1 MEYPMATFLTIIL
14 LTIAADPACGKS
26 IIASRN
32 PLPVGSDVTLSL
44 SNQTTIIVGTWLF
57 ESIPILIM
65 YDGGSFIFP
74 PWQERIT
81 FNRTSAELSIKSLQM
96 SDSGIYK
103 LTGGEPS
110 FEVEIALSVQ
120 ELISNVTLSANAAHL
135 VEFNDSA
142 VFNCSVSNGSSLSYV
157 WTNNGSVVPQ
167 DADGVLFSG
176 GGAVLTIANVTRYDR
191 GPFMCTVFN
200 GVSRESSALIL
211 LHISYGPSNPKM
223 VPRPM
228 MVAYK
233 TGSNLTLSCHAE
245 SSPPATVH
253 WFFNDMDLS
262 LSGPE
267 IHLIHTKENQTGYY
281 MCLLYNPVTCRY
293 NSVKTMVR
301 ILDPIYHVSVSRT
314 GGPVILGQSVTLSC
328 DVNGSVDSISWWKN
342 GTAMMTHNM
351 TSLRNRSLTLD
362 SVTKQ
367 DAVDYNCQAFNFVSN
382 MTSSPY
388 RLIVNYGPEAVAIRG
403 PSVGLAG
410 DQVTF
415 DCSSSS
421 EPPSQYSWYFNGSLV
436 ANASQYIT
444 KNLTTAM
451 SGKYICMAF
460 NNITGCNSTAYT
472 MLTVY
477 DPITDVKIKGNST
490 SAMEG
495 LAFTLTCDATGVVE
509 DVHWMKDGEALNT
522 TTMYNHMLNF
532 KPVQKRDNGNYQCS
546 AINAVSNMTSPEYRL
561 HVIFGPNTPII
572 TGPGVAETGDNVVF
586 KCMASSYPPSY
597 YHWYYRG
604 DLVGNDSILETG
616 PLSLNM
622 SGAYTCLALN
632 NVTGK
637 NSTSFTKLRVL
648 ERIEHVAIKE
658 DSLPVQSHNFTL
670 SCAVAGFYDSIS
682 WTKDGVPLDGTN
694 SSNRKSHM
702 SMMNN
707 SLHFSPVTTY
717 DNGFYRCV
725 AENVVRKHSSP
736 EHQLLVNFGPY
747 NPNITGPGVAE
758 TGDNVV
764 FKCMASSYPPSY
776 YHWYY
781 RGDLVGNDSI
791 LETGPLSLNM
801 SGAYTCLALNNVTGK
816 NSTSFTKLR
825 VIERIEHVA
834 IKEDSL
840 PVQSHNF
847 TLSCA
852 VAGFYDSISWTK
864 DGVPLDGTNS
874 SNRKSHMSM
883 MNNSLHFS
891 PVTTYDNGFY
901 RCVAENVVRK
911 HSSPEHQLLVNFG
924 PYNPNITGPGVA
936 ETGDNVVFK
945 CMASSYPPSYY
956 HWYYRGDLVG
966 NDSILETGPLSLNMS
981 GAYTCLALNNVTGKN
996 STSFTKLWVLERI
1009 EHVAIKED
1017 SLPVQ
1022 SHNFT
1027 LSCAVAGFYD
1037 SISWTKDGVPLD
1049 GTNSS
1054 NRKSHMSMMNNS
1066 LHFSPV
1072 TTYDNG
1078 FYRCV
1083 AENVFRKHS
1092 SPEHQ
1097 LLVNYGPWNV
1107 SISGPDVMNLGSDIK
1122 VLTCSADSRPTS
1134 QYQWFIDSVPAA
1146 EGSGPVLP
1154 VSVIT
1159 PKVINY
1165 KCKAYNNVTEISMFQ
1180 NKTLTINDAPGHS
1193 LASPG
1198 VLLFMILAALSVP
1211 VLGN

>member
-561 HVIFGPNTPII
+561 HVIFGP
-572 TGPGVAETGDNVVF
+572 
-586 KCMASSYPPSY
+586 
-597 YHWYYRG
+597 
-604 DLVGNDSILETG
+604 
-616 PLSLNM
+616 
-622 SGAYTCLALN
+622 
-632 NVTGK
+632 
-637 NSTSFTKLRVL
+637 
-648 ERIEHVAIKE
+648 
-658 DSLPVQSHNFTL
+658 
-670 SCAVAGFYDSIS
+670 
-682 WTKDGVPLDGTN
+682 
-694 SSNRKSHM
+694 
-702 SMMNN
+702 
-707 SLHFSPVTTY
+707 
-717 DNGFYRCV
+717 
-725 AENVVRKHSSP
+725 
-736 EHQLLVNFGPY
+736 Y

>member
-1 MEYPMATFLTIIL
+1 MEYPMATFLTTIL

-32 PLPVGSDVTLSL
+32 PLPV
-44 SNQTTIIVGTWLF
+44 
-57 ESIPILIM
+57 
-65 YDGGSFIFP
+65 
-74 PWQERIT
+74 ERIT

-110 FEVEIALSVQ
+110 FKVEIALSVQ

-142 VFNCSVSNGSSLSYV
+142 VFTCSVSNGSSLSYV

-233 TGSNLTLSCHAE
+233 TGSNITLSCHAE
-245 SSPPATVH
+245 SSPPPTVH

-267 IHLIHTKENQTGYY
+267 IQLIHTKENQTGYY

-301 ILDPIYHVSVSRT
+301 ILDPIYHVSVSHA

-342 GTAMMTHNM
+342 GTAMMAHNM

-362 SVTKQ
+362 PVTKP

-436 ANASQYIT
+436 ANASQYVT

-477 DPITDVKIKGNST
+477 DPITDVQIKGNST
-490 SAMEG
+490 SAMQD

-509 DVHWMKDGEALNT
+509 HVHWMKDGEALHAGSNT
-522 TTMYNHMLNF
+522 TMSNHMLNF
-532 KPVQKRDNGNYQCS
+532 QSVQQQDNGNYQC
-546 AINAVSNMTSPEYRL
+546 AATNAVSNMTSPEYRL
-561 HVIFGPNTPII
+561 HVIFGPYTPII

-597 YHWYYRG
+597 YHWYYR
-604 DLVGNDSILETG
+604 E
-616 PLSLNM
+616 
-622 SGAYTCLALN
+622 
-632 NVTGK
+632 
-637 NSTSFTKLRVL
+637 
-648 ERIEHVAIKE
+648 
-658 DSLPVQSHNFTL
+658 
-670 SCAVAGFYDSIS
+670 
-682 WTKDGVPLDGTN
+682 
-694 SSNRKSHM
+694 
-702 SMMNN
+702 
-707 SLHFSPVTTY
+707 
-717 DNGFYRCV
+717 
-725 AENVVRKHSSP
+725 
-736 EHQLLVNFGPY
+736 
-747 NPNITGPGVAE
+747 
-758 TGDNVV
+758 
-764 FKCMASSYPPSY
+764 
-776 YHWYY
+776 
-781 RGDLVGNDSI
+781 DLVGNDSI

-852 VAGFYDSISWTK
+852 VAGLYDSISWTK

-901 RCVAENVVRK
+901 RCVTENVV
-911 HSSPEHQLLVNFG
+911 
-924 PYNPNITGPGVA
+924 
-936 ETGDNVVFK
+936 
-945 CMASSYPPSYY
+945 
-956 HWYYRGDLVG
+956 
-966 NDSILETGPLSLNMS
+966 
-981 GAYTCLALNNVTGKN
+981 
-996 STSFTKLWVLERI
+996 
-1009 EHVAIKED
+1009 
-1017 SLPVQ
+1017 
-1022 SHNFT
+1022 
-1027 LSCAVAGFYD
+1027 
-1037 SISWTKDGVPLD
+1037 
-1049 GTNSS
+1049 
-1054 NRKSHMSMMNNS
+1054 
-1066 LHFSPV
+1066 
-1072 TTYDNG
+1072 
-1078 FYRCV
+1078 
-1083 AENVFRKHS
+1083 RKHS

-1107 SISGPDVMNLGSDIK
+1107 SISGPDVINLGSNIK
-1122 VLTCSADSRPTS
+1122 VAVLTCSADSRPTS
-1134 QYQWFIDSVPAA
+1134 QYQWFINSVPAA
-1146 EGSGPVLP
+1146 EGSGPVLS
-1154 VSVIT
+1154 VLVIT

-1211 VLGN
+1211 MLGN